1 VTRAPLVLVFSA
13 LLGSCRFGGG
23 GVGGVE
29 GGTALGFGDVLNI
42 SGEPMQL
49 MVGGSG
55 SAVLHLSLRDGYS
68 IHPEDLKISA
78 NSSVPLILGEPEFA
92 DLPVAA
98 AQPGPSSGIPDA
110 AAGMGALGSFRTTTA
125 DADPEVALHGDI
137 SVRVPVEAGAAVP
150 GLHAWELTAQVR
162 VCSASG
168 CRAIRAG
175 RVPLLVSVVE
185 R

>member
-1 VTRAPLVLVFSA
+1 MTRAPLVVIASA

-23 GVGGVE
+23 GSGGVGG
-29 GGTALGFGDVLNI
+29 GPALGFGDVLNI

-78 NSSVPLILGEPEFA
+78 SSSIPLLLGEPVFA
-92 DLPVAA
+92 DLPA
-98 AQPGPSSGIPDA
+98 AQASPSGGIPDA

-125 DADPEVALHGDI
+125 DADPEAALHGDI
-137 SVRVPVEAGAAVP
+137 SVHVPVEAGAAVP